1 MPELPEVETTRRGIA
16 SFIVGEKVKRVIVR
30 NRHLRQ
36 PVPGKLSSDL
46 VGQHIKDIKR
56 RGKYLLLFADTGTV
70 ILHLGMS
77 GSLQIV
83 AEKTP
88 AGIHD
93 HVDIVF
99 ENKRCLRFR
108 DPRRFGLLL
117 WTHDDPMQH
126 PLLRNI
132 GIEPLEKNFH
142 GDELYEKS
150 RGRRV
155 AIKQF
160 IMNSQVVAGIGNIYA
175 NEALYMA
182 GIHPLRPAGKIARR
196 RYLRLAE
203 SIRQVLHAAIKQG
216 GTTLR
221 NFVNGEGRPG
231 YFRQHLNVY
240 DRGGLPCRAC
250 NMPVLHILQG
260 QRSTYYCGK
269 CQH

>member
-16 SFIVGEKVKRVIVR
+16 PYVVGKKVKRVIVR
-30 NRHLRQ
+30 NSHLRQ
-36 PVPGKLSSDL
+36 PVSVKLSKDL
-46 VGQHIKDIKR
+46 VGQHLQDIKR

-77 GSLQIV
+77 GSLQLV

-88 AGIHD
+88 PGKHD

-99 ENKRCLRFR
+99 EYGNCLRFH
-108 DPRRFGLLL
+108 DPRRFGLVL
-117 WTHDDPMQH
+117 WTRRDPMRH

-132 GIEPLEKNFH
+132 GIEPLENNFH
-142 GDELYEKS
+142 GDDLYYKS

-160 IMNSQVVAGIGNIYA
+160 IMNAHIVAGIGNIYA
-175 NEALYMA
+175 NEALYLA
-182 GIHPLRPAGKIARR
+182 GIHPLRSAGKISRQ
-196 RYLRLAE
+196 RYQRLAE
-203 SIRQVLHAAIKQG
+203 SIKRVLHAAISQG

-221 NFVNGEGRPG
+221 NFVSGEGRPG
-231 YFRQHLNVY
+231 YFRQYLNVY

-250 NMPVLHILQG
+250 KMPVHHISQG

-269 CQH
+269 CQR